1 MKKGVV
7 IIIIMAILA
16 GYSYALTVTLTEPT
30 NSQTLSGN
38 SVTFKCKADEAVTS
52 LKLYHN
58 INGWQENQT
67 NSSAVSINT
76 DYSFTTISN
85 IAAGSYNWNCLASNE
100 TSGFFASSNYSFTIS
115 SNKAPFYTTIPN
127 MKWSEDTVNNSLDL
141 DNYFTDPDGNSLSYY
156 ISDNSLAKFDIDNS
170 TGIVT
175 IKPKANYSGSFTAA
189 FTASD
194 ASLTNTSNNILFNI
208 TQVNDIPYLIKPIP
222 NQTWKTTNELKIDL
236 SDYFDDV
243 DSNLTYSATNLTN
256 IDINFNNQEE
266 RVVLKA
272 KNNWTGTSKIIF
284 KANDSFIVLS
294 SNEVTLKV
302 VVENTA
308 PEIRSYFPLE
318 DPRVNTSN
326 PFNFS
331 IQGYDANGDLIRIQW
346 YLNDAA
352 ITGAT
357 TSSYVFTPATK
368 GVYKLK
374 AIISDGVF
382 TDSQEWAV
390 FVSSINEQS
399 SGINATAGN
408 NLCGNNLVD
417 AGEGCQT
424 CQIDVKCADDE
435 KCVENKC
442 ILEEKSNRTLVLI
455 IILGVALI
463 SIAVSLFLYYRHKKG
478 YQFVEETPIKEENVE
493 KKETKISP
501 AVEIDDIYPDKRKG
515 MKERK
520 TVSSVILKDYV
531 KTCLNKGISP
541 EKIKKNL
548 LEKGWK
554 KEQVEAALL
563 EFELKRK

>member
-30 NSQTLSGN
+30 NSQALSEN
-38 SVTFKCKADEAVTS
+38 SVTFKCKADEALTS

-76 DYSFTTISN
+76 DYSFSTISN

-115 SNKAPFYTTIPN
+115 SNKAPFYKIIPD
-127 MKWSEDTVNNSLDL
+127 MKWPEDTVNNSLDL
-141 DNYFTDPDGNSLSYY
+141 DNYFSDPDGNSLSYY

-189 FTASD
+189 FTESD

-208 TQVNDIPYLIKPIP
+208 TPVNDIPYLIKPIP

-368 GVYKLK
+368 GVDKLK

-382 TDSQEWAV
+382 TDSQEWA
-390 FVSSINEQS
+390 
-399 SGINATAGN
+399 
-408 NLCGNNLVD
+408 
-417 AGEGCQT
+417 
-424 CQIDVKCADDE
+424 
-435 KCVENKC
+435 ENKC

-501 AVEIDDIYPDKRKG
+501 VVEIDDIYPDKRKG

-554 KEQVEAALL
+554 KEQVDAALL